1 MFTIMEHQ
9 AQSETDSMSADDR
22 LIPKG
27 CNADNQSILRK
38 ERVFRKQLH
47 LLAAND
53 DRVSAFVDAFS
64 QDYQYMPSIL
74 DFVPIDFCG

>member
-9 AQSETDSMSADDR
+9 ARSETDSMSADER
-22 LIPKG
+22 LLSKE
-27 CNADNQSILRK
+27 CDADNQSILRK

-53 DRVSAFVDAFS
+53 DRVSAFVNAFS
-64 QDYQYMPSIL
+64 QDHQYLPGIL
-74 DFVPIDFCG
+74 DLVPIDHCS

>member
-1 MFTIMEHQ
+1 MEHQ
-9 AQSETDSMSADDR
+9 AQSEIDSMNADDR
-22 LIPKG
+22 FTSKE

-38 ERVFRKQLH
+38 EIVFRKQLH

-64 QDYQYMPSIL
+64 QDHQYMPSIL
-74 DFVPIDFCG
+74 DFVPTHFCG

>member
-1 MFTIMEHQ
+1 MEHR
-9 AQSETDSMSADDR
+9 AQSETDSMSADER
-22 LIPKG
+22 SISKA

-38 ERVFRKQLH
+38 EHVFRKQLH

-64 QDYQYMPSIL
+64 QDHQYMPSIL
-74 DFVPIDFCG
+74 DFVPIDSCG

>member
-9 AQSETDSMSADDR
+9 AQSETDSMSGDER
-22 LIPKG
+22 LILKE

-38 ERVFRKQLH
+38 EHVFRKQLH

-64 QDYQYMPSIL
+64 QDHQYMPSIL
-74 DFVPIDFCG
+74 DFVPTDFCG